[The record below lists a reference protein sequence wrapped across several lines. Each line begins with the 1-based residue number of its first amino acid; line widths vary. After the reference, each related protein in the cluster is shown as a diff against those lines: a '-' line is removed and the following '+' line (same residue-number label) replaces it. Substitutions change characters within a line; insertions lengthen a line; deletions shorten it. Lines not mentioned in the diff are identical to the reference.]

1 MMVNLPFKAE
11 DEMLDKSEAREVA
24 KNEEDKDV
32 TPEGQVGTGP
42 QDKLDD
48 EQKGEQEQQ
57 NGEEGYDDADYMP
70 DFIEAVLENPP
81 ILPHESKDDFVEL
94 FESFEMDYW
103 QRPKTDVEYTWTLQA
118 TIARWELLRYERMK
132 VAIIA
137 VQQRSAVEAL
147 HRQAYGF
154 KPASKKERHDLRN
167 SAREGSMRFYSEPDY
182 KEEFTK
188 TLERIGFGRHAAE
201 AASFL
206 RALPSLAVV
215 DRLINSTQKRLNNA
229 LKNLDAAYATRD
241 REDPMP
247 RSSAAL
253 RSDEIRNR
261 RAEATREARKNGN
274 PKANSGQ

>member
-32 TPEGQVGTGP
+32 NPEGQVGTGP

-70 DFIEAVLENPP
+70 DFIEAVLEDPP
-81 ILPHESKDDFVEL
+81 ILPGECKDDFVAL
-94 FESFEMDYW
+94 FESFELDSP
-103 QRPKTDVEYTWTLQA
+103 QRPKTDLEYTWALEA
-118 TIARWELLRYERMK
+118 TIARWELLRYERLK
-132 VAIIA
+132 VGIIA

-147 HRQAYGF
+147 HRKAYGF
-154 KPASKKERHDLRN
+154 KPAGKKERYDLRN

-188 TLERIGFGRHAAE
+188 TLERNGFGRHAAE

-215 DRLINSTQKRLNNA
+215 DRLINSAQKRLNDA
-229 LKNLDAAYATRD
+229 LKKLDAAYAARD
-241 REDPMP
+241 PEDPMP
-247 RSSAAL
+247 RSSAA
-253 RSDEIRNR
+253 RRTEENQNR
-261 RAEATREARKNGN
+261 RAEARARGSQEWQRQSK
-274 PKANSGQ
+274 